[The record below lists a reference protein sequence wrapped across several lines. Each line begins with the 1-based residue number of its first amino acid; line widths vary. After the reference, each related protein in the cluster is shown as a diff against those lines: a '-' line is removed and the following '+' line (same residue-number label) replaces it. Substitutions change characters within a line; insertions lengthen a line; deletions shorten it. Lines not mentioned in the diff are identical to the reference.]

1 MRPFILLFSALVLL
15 MSRGVLAQESSLGT
29 LTTGQALINNI
40 DASQPTLTYNLVLET
55 PAQVTLQAFGQTA
68 QPALFILSGEAALAS
83 ETNPSG
89 QFTITLTATLGAGV
103 YTVNVQAVNN
113 TSGVVGVILTEVNS
127 ITVVSLP
134 IGQSVDGSVSMAQP
148 IAVFVASAI
157 DDLGTLIIAS
167 ASPTG
172 GPSVVLIDEGNG
184 EEAGRISSSLVG
196 GRFLIPSRGRT
207 YRIEV
212 TSTEAVSFN
221 ICWVAASVGSCDG
234 SAISTP
240 SSSSDTACTL
250 TPSSTNVNIRSSA
263 STSAPVVGGL
273 VFGTSAEVLGIAP
286 DGSFYNIRIGA
297 LTGWVSAAVVT
308 LQGTCNPAVITPPPF
323 VAVST
328 ATPTQPPPQPTSPP
342 PPQPTVPTGPC
353 LLTINSPVF
362 VYTQPIA
369 DVSYLQDQVQ
379 MGELIPIGRLAD
391 NSWWKTNYASAW
403 VQTSLF
409 GSTLTV
415 SGNCTNLPIVSP

>member
-1 MRPFILLFSALVLL
+1 MRPLILLFSALVLL
-15 MSRGVLAQESSLGT
+15 MSHGVLAQQSSLGT
-29 LTTGQALINNI
+29 LTIGQALINNI

-89 QFTITLTATLGAGV
+89 QFTVTLTATLGAGV

-148 IAVFVASAI
+148 IAVFVAPAI
-157 DDLGTLIIAS
+157 DDLGALIITS

-172 GPSVVLIDEGNG
+172 GPSVVLIDESTS

-212 TSTEAVSFN
+212 TSTESVSFN
-221 ICWVAASVGSCDG
+221 ICWVAASVGGCDG
-234 SAISTP
+234 SAISAP
-240 SSSSDTACTL
+240 PQPSDTTCTL

-273 VFGTSAEVLGIAP
+273 AFGTSAEVLGIAP
-286 DGSFYNIRIGA
+286 DGSFYNIRVGA

-323 VAVST
+323 VAVPT
-328 ATPTQPPPQPTSPP
+328 AAPTQPPPQPTSP

-391 NSWWKTNYASAW
+391 NSWWKTNYFSAW

-409 GSTLTV
+409 GSALTV